1 MSESEMLKC
10 CEGSGRGVN
19 GREALTSTLKDERTN
34 EREEPRET
42 FLHLIDQTWRM
53 REPMRRSQGRPSCI
67 SQAQMWKVC
76 PLTVLGPHEINCL
89 QRNIWFTASHCLEK
103 PF

>member
-42 FLHLIDQTWRM
+42 FLHLTSSDV
-53 REPMRRSQGRPSCI
+53 ESLPS
-67 SQAQMWKVC
+67 
-76 PLTVLGPHEINCL
+76 VLGPHEINCL